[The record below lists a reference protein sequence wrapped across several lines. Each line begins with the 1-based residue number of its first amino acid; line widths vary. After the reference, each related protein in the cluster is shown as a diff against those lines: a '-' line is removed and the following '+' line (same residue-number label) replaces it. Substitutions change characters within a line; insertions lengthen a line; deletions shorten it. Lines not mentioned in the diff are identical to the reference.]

1 MDTTLTSEQQRV
13 LGALVEKRI
22 TTPDHYPLSTNAL
35 VAACNQSSSRD
46 PIVDYDEDTVI
57 DAVNELRRL
66 ELARTVKRTG
76 ERAIKHLDL
85 IESGLDI
92 DERQAS
98 LLAVLLLRG
107 AQTPGE
113 LRTRTARYHEFELED
128 VETTLESMATADIPT
143 VELLPRQP
151 GEREARWR
159 HLLGDVAAPAQSPTP
174 EVPLPAAPPVE
185 PVRDL
190 ASEVDELR
198 EAMAGLRSDLDELR
212 RQLGAE

>member
-1 MDTTLTSEQQRV
+1 M
-13 LGALVEKRI
+13 
-22 TTPDHYPLSTNAL
+22 
-35 VAACNQSSSRD
+35 
-46 PIVDYDEDTVI
+46 
-57 DAVNELRRL
+57 
-66 ELARTVKRTG
+66 
-76 ERAIKHLDL
+76 
-85 IESGLDI
+85 
-92 DERQAS
+92 
-98 LLAVLLLRG
+98 LLLRG

-174 EVPLPAAPPVE
+174 EVPLPEAPPVE

-190 ASEVDELR
+190 ASEVDELM